1 MSKILLAGEIMA
13 EKQYLLDKVPA
24 VKEVG
29 MVNEVNYL
37 TSSKIINAGRILA
50 VGNEVSM
57 FGCVGEDTDG
67 DNAIKDFEKYGID
80 SSLVYTTSEAP
91 TAQVLVLTNSDGQS
105 GFIVYFSANNYFEPA
120 KLENLA
126 GYDYIYMATSMKL
139 PKLYELIERANKD
152 GVKVFLDVPNQ
163 QKELDKT
170 KLKTVEF
177 VVPNRQEAEKLLDVK
192 IETVED
198 ALKAVTKLK
207 SYTDGNA
214 IITLDKDG
222 AVAFAREWT
231 EPKHFTTS
239 KVEVVDET
247 GSGDILRGALLREY
261 LNTHNIET
269 SLVKALQLATEAVK
283 YKGVNN
289 SIEETKKT
297 INDL

>member
-29 MVNEVNYL
+29 IVSEVNYL

-50 VGNEVSM
+50 IGNEVSM
-57 FGCVGEDTDG
+57 FGVVGKDSDG
-67 DNAIKDFEKYGID
+67 ESAIKDFEKYRID
-80 SSLVYTTSEAP
+80 PSLVYTTSEAP
-91 TAQVLVLTNSDGQS
+91 TGQVLVLTNSEGQS
-105 GFIVYFSANNYFEPA
+105 GFIVYFSANNYFEPV
-120 KLENLA
+120 KLKSLT

-139 PKLYELIERANKD
+139 PKLYELIERANKE

-163 QKELDKT
+163 QKEFDKT

-198 ALKAVTKLK
+198 TLSAITKLK

-222 AVAFAREWT
+222 CAVFGRDWEK
-231 EPKHFTTS
+231 PKHFET
-239 KVEVVDET
+239 VETKIIDET
-247 GSGDILRGALLREY
+247 GSGDIFRGVLLREY
-261 LNTHNIET
+261 IATQNLEQSIK
-269 SLVKALQLATEAVK
+269 KALQLATASIK
-283 YKGVNN
+283 FKGVNN
-289 SIEETKKT
+289 SIEKIKK
-297 INDL
+297 L

>member
-29 MVNEVNYL
+29 MVSEVNYL

-50 VGNEVSM
+50 VGNDVSM
-57 FGCVGEDTDG
+57 FGCVGEDSDG
-67 DNAIKDFEKYGID
+67 ESAIKDFEKYGLN
-80 SSLVYTTSEAP
+80 STNVYKTPNAP
-91 TAQVLVLTNSDGQS
+91 TGQVLVLTNSEGQS
-105 GFIVYFSANNYFEPA
+105 GFVVYLSANNYFEPS
-120 KLENLA
+120 KLESFA

-139 PKLYELIERANKD
+139 LKLYELIERANKE

-177 VVPNRQEAEKLLDVK
+177 VVPNRQEAEKLLDIK
-192 IETVED
+192 IESVEH

-222 AVAFAREWT
+222 AVAFASDWL
-231 EPKHFTTS
+231 EPKHFSTN
-239 KVEVVDET
+239 KVEVIDET

-261 LNTHNIET
+261 LLTHNIET
-269 SLVKALQLATEAVK
+269 SLTKALQLATEACK
-283 YKGVNN
+283 YSGVNT
-289 SIEETKKT
+289 SIEEIKKT
-297 INDL
+297 L